1 MKHNWQY
8 KKLGE
13 ICEILRGGSPRPI
26 QDYLT
31 DDSNG
36 LNWIKIGDVSVGSKY
51 ITSTKEKIKKE
62 GLKKT
67 RQVFKGD
74 FILSNSMSFG
84 RPYILK
90 IDGCIHDGWLAIKGV
105 ENHFIPDFLYYY
117 LSAPSTYAIFE
128 KFVKGGVVSNLNS
141 DIVKGIGVPLPPLEE
156 QQRIVAELDRINGV
170 MEDCRQLLRT
180 LDTLAQSLFY
190 DSFGDPISNPKAWP
204 TCKVSDNFETGSGGT
219 PSKSNANFWNSPD
232 IPWVGSNM
240 CQNTFL
246 HKTDGK
252 FISNL
257 GLQNSSAK
265 LLSPDTLLVALVG
278 ATIGKVA
285 LLKIPTSTNQN
296 IGFIKP
302 NKDIANPIF
311 MFYTLQGLYSLFIG
325 IGNGNF
331 KMANLSFI
339 RNLPIILPPLE
350 LQQQFARRIE
360 AIEAQK
366 KAVEKTIATLQTLLD
381 SRMDYWFN

>member
-13 ICEILRGGSPRPI
+13 ICEILMGQSPSSES
-26 QDYLT
+26 Y
-31 DDSNG
+31 N
-36 LNWIKIGDVSVGSKY
+36 
-51 ITSTKEKIKKE
+51 TKENGFPFFQGCADFGKINPEVTKYCSKPIRIANE
-62 GLKKT
+62 NDILFSVRAPIGSMNIANLQCCIGRGLCSLRICKPNLQQYLFYALTVTKSKIIEKGT
-67 RQVFKGD
+67 GSTFKAVGKD
-74 FILSNSMSFG
+74 VLFKHSI
-84 RPYILK
+84 
-90 IDGCIHDGWLAIKGV
+90 
-105 ENHFIPDFLYYY
+105 
-117 LSAPSTYAIFE
+117 
-128 KFVKGGVVSNLNS
+128 
-141 DIVKGIGVPLPPLEE
+141 PLPPREV

-180 LDTLAQSLFY
+180 LDDLAQSLFY

-240 CQNTFL
+240 CQNTIL

-311 MFYTLQGLYSLFIG
+311 MFYTLQGLYPLFIG

-339 RNLPIILPPLE
+339 RNLPIILPPLP

-366 KAVEKTIATLQTLLD
+366 KAVEQTIATLQTLLD